1 MGSLHNLTPEH
12 VPGLLQPAPLELW
25 ARHSQ
30 EAEALWL
37 CLPLQGEGWPS
48 CLWRRLCSAR
58 AAQEFNDLTSAC
70 PTLQGAVLLEIS
82 EAPGAGTS
90 GFEKGTNSRVQ
101 VLLNNE
107 PLEGELCCDLT
118 A

>member
-1 MGSLHNLTPEH
+1 MLNELPTWASCLVCCSQLPLAQGI
-12 VPGLLQPAPLELW
+12 LQKLEV
-25 ARHSQ
+25 
-30 EAEALWL
+30 EVIWL
-37 CLPLQGEGWPS
+37 CLPA
-48 CLWRRLCSAR
+48 RRGLALLPMEE
-58 AAQEFNDLTSAC
+58 AAQECSHLTFAC

-107 PLEGELCCDLT
+107 PLEGEDP
-118 A
+118 AM

>member
-1 MGSLHNLTPEH
+1 MLACKERAGP
-12 VPGLLQPAPLELW
+12 PA
-25 ARHSQ
+25 HH
-30 EAEALWL
+30 
-37 CLPLQGEGWPS
+37 GD
-48 CLWRRLCSAR
+48 SAK
-58 AAQEFNDLTSAC
+58 AAQEFSYPTFAC

-82 EAPGAGTS
+82 KAPGAGTS

-107 PLEGELCCDLT
+107 PLEGANSVDLT

>member
-1 MGSLHNLTPEH
+1 MR
-12 VPGLLQPAPLELW
+12 PADC
-25 ARHSQ
+25 AR
-30 EAEALWL
+30 
-37 CLPLQGEGWPS
+37 LQGEGWPS
-48 CLWRRLCSAR
+48 VSGGGSAK
-58 AAQEFNDLTSAC
+58 AAQKFSHLTFAC

-107 PLEGELCCDLT
+107 PLEGENT
-118 A
+118 VI

>member
-1 MGSLHNLTPEH
+1 MLACKEKAGP
-12 VPGLLQPAPLELW
+12 PA
-25 ARHSQ
+25 H
-30 EAEALWL
+30 
-37 CLPLQGEGWPS
+37 GGG
-48 CLWRRLCSAR
+48 SAR
-58 AAQEFNDLTSAC
+58 AAQEFSHLTPAC

-118 A
+118 AWLVFCEEGTCP